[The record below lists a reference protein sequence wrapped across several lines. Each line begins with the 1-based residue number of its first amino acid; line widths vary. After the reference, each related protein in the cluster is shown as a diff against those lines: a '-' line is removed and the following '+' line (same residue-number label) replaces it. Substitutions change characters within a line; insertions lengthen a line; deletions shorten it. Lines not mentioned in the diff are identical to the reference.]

1 MTREDNAQR
10 EFWELERA
18 FAPSIQQNTDQ
29 QMHVGESVQCQRKSH
44 PKKLEGT
51 NTNAYTGPGIAY
63 VPTGQTRKS
72 HDSWGIC

>member
-29 QMHVGESVQCQRKSH
+29 HMHVGEVS
-44 PKKLEGT
+44 
-51 NTNAYTGPGIAY
+51 NARERAI
-63 VPTGQTRKS
+63 QKN
-72 HDSWGIC
+72 